1 MGGRISLSGEPGLK
15 LGRKIKLVC
24 ASTLISALCLVNSW
38 GYGQTF
44 GEFFNQKKTQRK
56 YFAEQLAAIQ
66 LYAGYIK
73 KGYEIG
79 RNGIQAVRDITSGE
93 FNLHNAFISS
103 LSKVSPVISRHQKVT
118 EVIAMQLE
126 MVSVFRSLAKLDKLE
141 PMTLAYIA
149 SVGGSVLESSLS
161 DVEVLMVIITSGKLE
176 LGDEERFRR
185 LDELHAAVEEKCRF
199 TRWFRDEV
207 VVLNHQRDKLL
218 NDISAIGGLYG
229 K

>member
-1 MGGRISLSGEPGLK
+1 MSLRIGLGREPGLK
-15 LGRKIKLVC
+15 PGRKKIAIWVGCILLVLFSMSGW
-24 ASTLISALCLVNSW
+24 A
-38 GYGQTF
+38 YGQTF

-66 LYAGYIK
+66 LYAGYLK

-79 RNGIQAVRDITSGE
+79 RDGIQAVRDITNGE
-93 FNLHNAFISS
+93 FGLHELFISS
-103 LSKVSPVISRHQKVT
+103 LSKVSPVISRHKKVA

-149 SVGGSVLESSLS
+149 SVGGSMLESSLS
-161 DVEVLMVIITSGKLE
+161 DIDVLMVIITSGKLE
-176 LGDEERFRR
+176 LDEEERLMR
-185 LDELHAAVEEKCRF
+185 LDDLHRSVEEKYHF
-199 TRWFRDEV
+199 VRWFRDDV
-207 VVLNHQRDKLL
+207 IMLNHQRDRMLK
-218 NDISAIGGLYG
+218 DAGVIGGLHE

>member
-1 MGGRISLSGEPGLK
+1 MGGRIGLGGEPGLK
-15 LGRKIKLVC
+15 PGHKKRAIGVGCIL
-24 ASTLISALCLVNSW
+24 LILFSMSGWA
-38 GYGQTF
+38 YGQTF

-79 RNGIQAVRDITSGE
+79 RDGIQAVRDITNGE
-93 FNLHNAFISS
+93 FGLHDLFISS
-103 LSKVSPVISRHQKVT
+103 LSRVSPVISRHKKVA

-126 MVSVFRSLAKLDKLE
+126 MVSIFRFLAKLDKLE

-161 DVEVLMVIITSGKLE
+161 DVGVLMVIITSGKLE
-176 LGDEERFRR
+176 LDEEERLRR
-185 LDELHAAVEEKCRF
+185 LDELHASVEEKCRF

-207 VVLNHQRDKLL
+207 IALNFQRDKLL
-218 NDISAIGGLYG
+218 KDFVATGGLYE

>member
-1 MGGRISLSGEPGLK
+1 MGGRIGLGQEPGLK
-15 LGRKIKLVC
+15 PGCKMKLIRV
-24 ASTLISALCLVNSW
+24 SGLIWVLCLVNCW
-38 GYGQTF
+38 VYGQTF

-79 RNGIQAVRDITSGE
+79 RDGIQAVRDITNGE
-93 FNLHNAFISS
+93 FGLHDLFISS
-103 LSKVSPVISRHQKVT
+103 LSRVSPVISRHKKVA

-141 PMTLAYIA
+141 PMRLAYIA
-149 SVGGSVLESSLS
+149 SVGGSLLESSLS

-176 LGDEERFRR
+176 LGEEERLRR
-185 LDELHAAVEEKCRF
+185 LDELYAAVEEKCRF
-199 TRWFRDEV
+199 VRWFRDEV
-207 VVLNHQRDKLL
+207 MMLNHQRSKLL
-218 NDISAIGGLYG
+218 NDASAIGGLYER
-229 K
+229 

>member
-1 MGGRISLSGEPGLK
+1 MSGKIGLGQEPGFKPGHKKRAIVVGCIL
-15 LGRKIKLVC
+15 LVLFSMSGW
-24 ASTLISALCLVNSW
+24 A
-38 GYGQTF
+38 YGQTF

-79 RNGIQAVRDITSGE
+79 RNGIQAVRDITGGE
-93 FNLHNAFISS
+93 FSLHNAFMSS
-103 LSKVSPVISRHQKVT
+103 LSKVSPVISTHQKVT

-141 PMTLAYIA
+141 PMTLAYIV
-149 SVGGSVLESSLS
+149 SVGGSVLGASLS
-161 DVEVLMVIITSGKLE
+161 DVEVLMVIITPGKLE
-176 LGDEERFRR
+176 LGEEERLRR
-185 LDELHAAVEEKCRF
+185 LDELHASVEEKCRF

-207 VVLNHQRDKLL
+207 VMLNHQRDKLL
-218 NDISAIGGLYG
+218 NDASAIGGLYE